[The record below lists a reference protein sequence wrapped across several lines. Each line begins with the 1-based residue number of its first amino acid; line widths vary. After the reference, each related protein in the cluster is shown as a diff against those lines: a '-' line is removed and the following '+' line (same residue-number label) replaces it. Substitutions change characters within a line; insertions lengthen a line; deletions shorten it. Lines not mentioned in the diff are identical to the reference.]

1 MKRCRAEEHRHNEE
15 EFQQWHIAEVWTG
28 SMPGCQHLLAFALLS
43 AIPSPGYDHKPD
55 GSGAQLS
62 LWTHACSLL
71 LSLCRHGHL
80 SGHRDA
86 EASKYLN
93 VTNLTK
99 FRTRPFFAHFVR
111 NNSALLFSSLVSS
124 ARQEAAE
131 QHRQPS
137 WLAGRG
143 QQLPGQSC
151 AVRPVHELRNV
162 VPVDVVA

>member
-1 MKRCRAEEHRHNEE
+1 MKKSFSSGILQKSGQA
-15 EFQQWHIAEVWTG
+15 A
-28 SMPGCQHLLAFALLS
+28 CQVVSTCWRLHCYLLS
-43 AIPSPGYDHKPD
+43 PLQATITSPMAAEHSSVCGRMP
-55 GSGAQLS
+55 A
-62 LWTHACSLL
+62 ACCC
-71 LSLCRHGHL
+71 LCADMGICQDIEMPKL
-80 SGHRDA
+80 P
-86 EASKYLN
+86 KYLN